1 MIGVGAHLP
10 AIPLPRPPLLQGLR
24 RTGREQARSCKLYNE
39 FDIGSIG
46 TGVAI
51 GDYDNDGRPDASV
64 MAEFCDYDWDGWLDV
79 FILTNLLDSTEHPNG
94 QRSYLFITTET
105 ALSPR

>member
-1 MIGVGAHLP
+1 
-10 AIPLPRPPLLQGLR
+10 LR